1 MSTSQNYNDDL
12 LDIILEQ
19 ESEAQRTARLN
30 RLRVAEIK
38 RRFEEIDQV
47 RIRALAA
54 IAIDKNAEADRA
66 KLIELEQE
74 AQALREELAT
84 IETEGT

>member
-12 LDIILEQ
+12 LDIMLEQ

-38 RRFEEIDQV
+38 RRFAEIDQA

-74 AQALREELAT
+74 AQALRTELAT
-84 IETEGT
+84 IETEVT

>member
-12 LDIILEQ
+12 LDIMLEQ
-19 ESEAQRTARLN
+19 ESEEQRMARLN
-30 RLRVAEIK
+30 RLRAAEIK
-38 RRFEEIDQV
+38 RRFAEIDQA

-54 IAIDKNAEADRA
+54 IAIDKNAETDRA

-74 AQALREELAT
+74 AQALRVELA
-84 IETEGT
+84 ELEV